1 MKFSKQVSGEELA
14 ALMKNLEYE
23 ITNRQ
28 YDHIRLA
35 ATTED
40 SVTGVIST
48 HQITIPDNNPILPV
62 TLSAIVGE
70 VASHSWRTKEKVAQL
85 LFGQDSSS

>member
-1 MKFSKQVSGEELA
+1 MKFSKQISADELVI
-14 ALMKNLEYE
+14 LLKNLGYE

-28 YDHIRLA
+28 DEHIRLS
-35 ATTED
+35 ATIED
-40 SVTGVIST
+40 AVTGVITT
-48 HQITIPDNNPILPV
+48 HQITIPNNNPILPV

-70 VASHSWRTKEKVAQL
+70 VASHSWRTKEKVSQL